1 MAFSY
6 DNIPYA
12 ALDEAV
18 STHFADRA
26 LKETNSEYNFV
37 CPFCGDMHRPNK
49 KKAYVYKDTWQFIC
63 YKCGQQQHVMKY
75 FKENADDIYTKL
87 LFMGFDDEG
96 KERKEKKAEKK
107 TVPSDLPFME
117 GELISILDNHPLA
130 KRGLELCKHRMIR
143 PVVYE
148 KWYVCLEGEQFL
160 LKDSGGAYLLDENGR
175 PIGNKYK
182 NRLIIPFYKFG
193 GAWHQFDAR
202 DLNPESSLRYLNFKG
217 AKREAYNI
225 DFIDYDKPFYILEGT
240 IDSTFIKNS
249 IAIGGV
255 KFLKEVIEANPEIEK
270 YKENCTIIWDNDD
283 PGRNARLDS
292 VKMGFKWFDWTEI
305 NEKDVNGAVMKG
317 EMPLDK
323 YGFVDR
329 EFIEA
334 RSRPAEGAEILF
346 SLQYGD
352 MKRRDYLER
361 RANRQMLREK
371 MKANNVLG
379 IHF

>member
-202 DLNPESSLRYLNFKG
+202 DLNPDSYRLTDGTEYTFQIREDG
-217 AKREAYNI
+217 AVVSQDTSGEDLVYKDEVVR
-225 DFIDYDKPFYILEGT
+225 
-240 IDSTFIKNS
+240 
-249 IAIGGV
+249 GGV
-255 KFLKEVIEANPEIEK
+255 KFLKEVMEANPEIEK

-323 YGFVDR
+323 YGFVER